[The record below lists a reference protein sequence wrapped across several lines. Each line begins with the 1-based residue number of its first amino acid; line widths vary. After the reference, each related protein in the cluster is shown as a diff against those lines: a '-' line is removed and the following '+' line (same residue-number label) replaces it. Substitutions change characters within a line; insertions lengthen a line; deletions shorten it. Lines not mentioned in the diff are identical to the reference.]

1 MFYCRVF
8 PPSTHTH
15 TRTQRRRGNLSR
27 STCSVSDMRRG
38 VETSYLPADEKLH
51 QVCLNKDV
59 EEAKRWTDDLH
70 VF

>member
-1 MFYCRVF
+1 MFYCCVF
-8 PPSTHTH
+8 PPSTH

-51 QVCLNKDV
+51 QVCLNKDM
-59 EEAKRWTDDLH
+59 EEAERWTDDLH